1 MTIEEAIKELEQRLS
16 TLKFIGG
23 SYVDCVNGEA
33 IEMAM
38 EALRNPEKQF
48 AKWIEDGYEDWYPTC
63 SYCGY
68 MSQEEFNYCPYCG
81 AKMKEGEQ

>member
-1 MTIEEAIKELEQRLS
+1 MTSEQALIILKMVEAHDPMVIEAKKL
-16 TLKFIGG
+16 
-23 SYVDCVNGEA
+23 
-33 IEMAM
+33 AM
-38 EALRNPEKQF
+38 DALRNPEKQF

-81 AKMKEGEQ
+81 AKMKED